1 MRCNVAPSSS
11 PWPVASRTLGFTQQ
25 SIFAPFYIV
34 ALLLWHSIQSRLLDP
49 ARLPPLLRSIRAAVF
64 PNNAPG
70 TPSLVAPSSDEELAA
85 LRRRCASA
93 VWALVPKMV
102 GKLYFGSATPFS
114 ESSSSAQPRPT
125 STNAETKATS
135 GNADKTKTSSVHAQ
149 HVRSGPP
156 ITSVTSSSSD
166 FKSNSSSAT
175 TPVPGSSN
183 RSAAKAD
190 PLSSAPRLEASDHA
204 RFAQLGS
211 SNEGN
216 VTSAANS
223 RDPVK
228 ATTTATAGT
237 IGASN
242 AFIKPSEAVWGA
254 SRATA
259 ANTGS
264 AGSVISK
271 EKPLSAAMNAGVD
284 GLAPEATPLQ
294 CHEEDDRILSEI
306 ETGILDVF
314 SDAYCN
320 KHLMYGV
327 LELIL
332 VRLMPELAE
341 RGVID
346 LWEERLS

>member
-11 PWPVASRTLGFTQQ
+11 PWPVASRTLGLTQQ
-25 SIFAPFYIV
+25 SIFALFYIV

-49 ARLPPLLRSIRAAVF
+49 ARLPPLLRSIRAALF

-125 STNAETKATS
+125 STNAETKVTS

-149 HVRSGPP
+149 HVPSGPP

-166 FKSNSSSAT
+166 YKSNSSSAT

-211 SNEGN
+211 SNESN
-216 VTSAANS
+216 VTSTTNS

-242 AFIKPSEAVWGA
+242 AFIKPDEAVGGA
-254 SRATA
+254 SRAAAAATA
-259 ANTGS
+259 ATTGS

-271 EKPLSAAMNAGVD
+271 EKPLSAAVNAGVD
-284 GLAPEATPLQ
+284 GLAEATPLQ

-341 RGVID
+341 RGRD
-346 LWEERLS
+346 

>member
-1 MRCNVAPSSS
+1 M
-11 PWPVASRTLGFTQQ
+11 
-25 SIFAPFYIV
+25 
-34 ALLLWHSIQSRLLDP
+34 
-49 ARLPPLLRSIRAAVF
+49 
-64 PNNAPG
+64 
-70 TPSLVAPSSDEELAA
+70 A

-114 ESSSSAQPRPT
+114 ESSSSPQPRPT
-125 STNAETKATS
+125 STNTGNKATS
-135 GNADKTKTSSVHAQ
+135 VNADKTKTKIKTSVHAQ
-149 HVRSGPP
+149 HVRFGPP
-156 ITSVTSSSSD
+156 ITSVASSSEYESG
-166 FKSNSSSAT
+166 SNSAT
-175 TPVPGSSN
+175 TPAPGSSN
-183 RSAAKAD
+183 RSATKAD
-190 PLSSAPRLEASDHA
+190 PLSSAPRLEASAHA

-211 SNEGN
+211 SNESN

-228 ATTTATAGT
+228 ATTTTSAGT
-237 IGASN
+237 TSSAD
-242 AFIKPSEAVWGA
+242 AA
-254 SRATA
+254 AT
-259 ANTGS
+259 TGS
-264 AGSVISK
+264 GSGSVISK
-271 EKPLSAAMNAGVD
+271 EKPSSAAVIAGVA

-294 CHEEDDRILSEI
+294 CHGEDDRILSEI

-332 VRLMPELAE
+332 VRLMPELVE

>member
-1 MRCNVAPSSS
+1 
-11 PWPVASRTLGFTQQ
+11 
-25 SIFAPFYIV
+25 
-34 ALLLWHSIQSRLLDP
+34 
-49 ARLPPLLRSIRAAVF
+49 
-64 PNNAPG
+64 
-70 TPSLVAPSSDEELAA
+70 
-85 LRRRCASA
+85 
-93 VWALVPKMV
+93 MV

-114 ESSSSAQPRPT
+114 ESSSSPPPRPT
-125 STNAETKATS
+125 STNAETKATG
-135 GNADKTKTSSVHAQ
+135 GNADKTKVSVPAQ
-149 HVRSGPP
+149 HVRFGPP
-156 ITSVTSSSSD
+156 ITSVASSSSSSSSEC
-166 FKSNSSSAT
+166 KSNNSAT
-175 TPVPGSSN
+175 TPAPGSSN
-183 RSAAKAD
+183 RSATKAD

-211 SNEGN
+211 SNESN

-228 ATTTATAGT
+228 ATTTTTTTTANTNAG
-237 IGASN
+237 N
-242 AFIKPSEAVWGA
+242 AFIKPGKAVGGG
-254 SRATA
+254 SRAVAAAAAATATA
-259 ANTGS
+259 AATIGS
-264 AGSVISK
+264 IISK
-271 EKPLSAAMNAGVD
+271 EKPSSSAAVNAGVD
-284 GLAPEATPLQ
+284 GLAPGATPLQ

-320 KHLMYGV
+320 KHLMYDV